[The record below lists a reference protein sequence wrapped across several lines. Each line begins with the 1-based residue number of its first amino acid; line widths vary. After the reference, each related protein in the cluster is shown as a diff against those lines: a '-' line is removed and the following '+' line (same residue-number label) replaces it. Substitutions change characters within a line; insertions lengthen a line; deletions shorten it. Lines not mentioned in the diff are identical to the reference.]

1 MSSLNLGFTSALT
14 SGFLTAGAGA
24 DIIFNDP
31 RYSIQRIS
39 NRVPE

>member
-14 SGFLTAGAGA
+14 SGFLTA
-24 DIIFNDP
+24 DIIFNDT